1 MILKVRGIGFSY
13 NSHPVLEDVTLDV
26 GAHDILAILGPNGV
40 GKTTLLRCLNAIL
53 RPGTGSVLIEGDD
66 LLLLDRPAIS
76 RRIAYVPQ
84 RSESGRMSVFDAVL
98 LGRKPHIRWD
108 ITNRDVA
115 IVQGILE
122 RLDLT
127 GLSLRYI
134 DQISGGE
141 LQKVAIAR
149 ALVQEPRVLLLD
161 EPTSSLDLRNQ
172 IDILTLIQ
180 QVAREHAVA
189 ALMTMH
195 DLNLAVRYATKF
207 VLMKGGR
214 IHAAG
219 GEEIITPDIIR
230 EVYHVPVSVVRMH
243 GKPFIIPI
251 TE

>member
-1 MILKVRGIGFSY
+1 MILNIRGIEFSF
-13 NSHPVLEDVTLDV
+13 NAHKILDGVTFTVSTHDV
-26 GAHDILAILGPNGV
+26 LAILGPNGV

-53 RPGTGSVLIEGDD
+53 HPGAGAILIDGDD
-66 LLLLDRPAIS
+66 LLVLDRTAIS
-76 RRIAYVPQ
+76 RRIAHVPQ

-108 ITNRDVA
+108 VTGRDITL
-115 IVQGILE
+115 VQGILE

-127 GLSLRYI
+127 RLSLRSI

-180 QVAREHAVA
+180 QITREHSIA

-195 DLNLAVRYATKF
+195 DLNLAVRFATKF

-214 IHAAG
+214 IYAAG
-219 GEEIITPDIIR
+219 GAEIITPEIIQ
-230 EVYHVPVSVVRMH
+230 EVYHVPVSVIQMH
-243 GKPFIIPI
+243 GKPVIVPF
-251 TE
+251 TG